1 MATAMIFCLIFVV
14 PSLDS
19 LPLLEIFVEDFLF
32 KGFFCQYGMQLLLD
46 RYLSTIRFPL
56 NMFLASTASQ
66 LVLGTGR
73 DLLMSREF
81 CGAP

>member
-1 MATAMIFCLIFVV
+1 
-14 PSLDS
+14 
-19 LPLLEIFVEDFLF
+19 
-32 KGFFCQYGMQLLLD
+32 MQLLLD
-46 RYLSTIRFPL
+46 RYLSTIRLPL

-81 CGAP
+81 VALHETNISHLGKRNIIIFKICQLGGDMLSFPGRVWCFFVFSI